1 MVELKLPKLLARVR
15 FSLPAPNKNAIE
27 IQTLTGLNTDGVFVF
42 TVLVRE
48 SDRFYSSS
56 LKQKMYLIIAFCN
69 RILDKCRSHS
79 RQYRKVGSGQCSY

>member
-27 IQTLTGLNTDGVFVF
+27 IQTLTGLNSDGVFVF
-42 TVLVRE
+42 TSYVCGL
-48 SDRFYSSS
+48 DCFYSSS
-56 LKQKMYLIIAFCN
+56 LKQKIYLIIAFCN

-79 RQYRKVGSGQCSY
+79 RQYRKVGNVQ